1 MLEYLL
7 LVAQKMPSLFG
18 SYDLVML
25 VSRILHILGAII
37 MVGGLFYLWAVITPD
52 SAASAAGREGVGEGS
67 SADQYFG
74 GRRAAWAKWVGIA
87 SLLLL
92 VTGLW
97 NFVNMVKL
105 NHLHP
110 SYHMLGGLKILLGI
124 ALMLV
129 AALLA
134 GRSAAADALRQKW
147 RRWLAIS
154 LLLGIIIVGMGSVMR
169 TYPRTPKVEAQPAPT
184 LIAP

>member
-1 MLEYLL
+1 MLDNLL
-7 LVAQKMPSLFG
+7 ILAQKMPNLLAP
-18 SYDLVML
+18 YDLLML
-25 VSRILHILGAII
+25 ASRILHVLGAII

-52 SAASAAGREGVGEGS
+52 SAAPAREGVGEGS

-97 NFVNMVKL
+97 NFINMIKFNYL
-105 NHLHP
+105 DP
-110 SYHMLGGLKILLGI
+110 SYHMLGGLKILLAI
-124 ALMLV
+124 VLMFV

-134 GRSAAADALRQKW
+134 GRSAAADSLRQNW
-147 RRWLAIS
+147 RRWLTIS
-154 LLLGIIIVGMGSVMR
+154 LLLGIIVVAMGSVMR
-169 TYPRTPKVEAQPAPT
+169 TYPRAPKVDAQPAPT